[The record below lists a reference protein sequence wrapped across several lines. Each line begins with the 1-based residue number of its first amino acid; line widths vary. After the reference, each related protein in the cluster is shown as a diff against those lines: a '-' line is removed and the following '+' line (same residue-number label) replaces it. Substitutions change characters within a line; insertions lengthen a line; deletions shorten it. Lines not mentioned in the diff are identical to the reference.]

1 MNMPMTNRPSQAR
14 SMRTR
19 ITPNIDTFYAVKA
32 CVNKCGWI
40 FNIIDETCV
49 WVCVSDKVKSMNIKV
64 FNFMSRVNE
73 ARFLVQHESCKCN
86 CRLTES
92 GCNSK

>member
-1 MNMPMTNRPSQAR
+1 M
-14 SMRTR
+14 
-19 ITPNIDTFYAVKA
+19 DTFDVVTA

-40 FNIIDETCV
+40 FNIIDEPCAR
-49 WVCVSDKVKSMNIKV
+49 VSVPDKVKSMNIKV

-73 ARFLVQHESCKCN
+73 ARVFVQHESSKCN

-92 GCNSK
+92 GCNSKKNGIMTNVNLSGKN

>member
-1 MNMPMTNRPSQAR
+1 M
-14 SMRTR
+14 
-19 ITPNIDTFYAVKA
+19 DTFDVVTA

-40 FNIIDETCV
+40 FNIIDEPCAR
-49 WVCVSDKVKSMNIKV
+49 VCVPDKVKSMNIKV
-64 FNFMSRVNE
+64 FDFMSRVNE

-92 GCNSK
+92 GCNSKKNGIMTNVNVSVKN

>member
-1 MNMPMTNRPSQAR
+1 MLIISNAYLCFCHAAGNYAR
-14 SMRTR
+14 
-19 ITPNIDTFYAVKA
+19 
-32 CVNKCGWI
+32 
-40 FNIIDETCV
+40 
-49 WVCVSDKVKSMNIKV
+49 VSVPDKVKSMNIKV

-73 ARFLVQHESCKCN
+73 ARVLVQHESCKCN

>member
-1 MNMPMTNRPSQAR
+1 M
-14 SMRTR
+14 
-19 ITPNIDTFYAVKA
+19 DTFHTVTA

-40 FNIIDETCV
+40 FNIIDEPCAR
-49 WVCVSDKVKSMNIKV
+49 VCVPDKVKSMNIKV
-64 FNFMSRVNE
+64 FDFMSWVNE

-92 GCNSK
+92 GCNSKKNRIMTNVNVSVKN